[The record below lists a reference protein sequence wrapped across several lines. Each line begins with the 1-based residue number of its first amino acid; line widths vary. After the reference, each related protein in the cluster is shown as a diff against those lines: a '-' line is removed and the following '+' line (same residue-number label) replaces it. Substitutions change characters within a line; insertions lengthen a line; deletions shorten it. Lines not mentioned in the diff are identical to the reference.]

1 MAEVSYPTA
10 GGGGVTDVVYERL
23 MSGMTGDGLVGT
35 PTSPA
40 LCYADSS
47 GRQVKIR
54 KSRAAIL
61 RGFYYSSGPD
71 ELILPIA
78 ANASGKA
85 RIDKVVLRLDRNTFK
100 INAKVRTGT
109 PGSKPVAPAAVQQSS
124 PDRFWELPIAN
135 IKVPSGASGIPSSYV
150 TDIAYYIA
158 EPALAGPAVARPAAA
173 PGRVF
178 FDLTNNRT
186 YIGSKTSTWQTLFF
200 DSKWQTVTVA
210 SGWKAGTPGLKVRRK
225 SGWVSLQ
232 IDVYRTGATLSK
244 TADTTLGTL
253 SSAYRPEI
261 TVWGTVAITNPDR
274 IAHVKVSPTG
284 KISLEANNSQ
294 TIIKGAYAIGSLSYP
309 MTE

>member
-35 PTSPA
+35 PTGPA

-54 KSRAAIL
+54 KTRAAIL
-61 RGFYYSSGPD
+61 RGFYYTSGPD

-78 ANASGKA
+78 ANASGKT

-109 PGSKPVAPAAVQQSS
+109 PAAKPVAPSAVQQNS
-124 PDRFWELPIAN
+124 PDRYWELPIAN
-135 IKVPSGASGIPSSYV
+135 VKVPSGASGIPSSYV
-150 TDIAYYIA
+150 TDIAYYLA
-158 EPALAGPAVARPAAA
+158 EPAITGPATSRPAAT

-186 YIGSKTSTWQTLFF
+186 YVGSATSTWQTLFY
-200 DSKWQTVTVA
+200 DSKWATVA
-210 SGWKAGTPGLKVRRK
+210 VAAGWKAGTPGLKVRRK
-225 SGWVSLQ
+225 SGWVSVQ
-232 IDVYRTGATLSK
+232 IDVLRTGATLGK
-244 TADTTLGTL
+244 NADSTIGTL
-253 SSAYRPEI
+253 SSSYRPEI
-261 TVWGTVAITNPDR
+261 SVWGTVAITNPDR
-274 IAHVKVSPTG
+274 IAHVKISTNG
-284 KISLEANNSQ
+284 KISLEANE
-294 TIIKGAYAIGSLSYP
+294 TLTVAKGAYAIGSLSYP
-309 MTE
+309 KTE